1 MYRVPASQESSPGG
15 GTQRLAVVLLQHQP
29 LPGHHLQV
37 GGQHLLGSDYSSHI
51 SHTLCCTVLCQGTS
65 LNPRSSASIRMMFAG
80 MEEEEEIGESRERR
94 IIESKNI
101 STGIIQIL
109 KAIHSLSARLS
120 TSFVLFSFS
129 SSFTI
134 LEAIYLCIVD
144 GVDDNF
150 EC

>member
-1 MYRVPASQESSPGG
+1 M
-15 GTQRLAVVLLQHQP
+15 
-29 LPGHHLQV
+29 
-37 GGQHLLGSDYSSHI
+37 
-51 SHTLCCTVLCQGTS
+51 LCHGTS
-65 LNPRSSASIRMMFAG
+65 LNPRSSASIRMMFGG
-80 MEEEEEIGESRERR
+80 MEEEEIGESRERR

-134 LEAIYLCIVD
+134 LEGYIYAL
-144 GVDDNF
+144 
-150 EC
+150 